1 MHTSA
6 LQWSGTLIQ
15 GAEARMRILDGH
27 DHSVPVLC
35 MDIELDNA
43 LRNVMH
49 VEQPFQADQHKQAE
63 AAARR
68 LKKGMH
74 ITVDVQPL
82 DLRFTARNVSHIH
95 VTHTHVIDNAQAQPQ
110 QPATTDLFQEP
121 TAPCPQ

>member
-1 MHTSA
+1 MGSLNRPQA
-6 LQWSGTLIQ
+6 GPVLQWSGTLIHPAQ
-15 GAEARMRILDGH
+15 ARTRILDGQ

-49 VEQPFQADQHKQAE
+49 VEQPFPVDQHKQAE

-74 ITVDVQPL
+74 ITVDVPPL
-82 DLRFTARNVSHIH
+82 DLRFTACNVSHIH
-95 VTHTHVIDNAQAQPQ
+95 VIADPKADQP
-110 QPATTDLFQEP
+110 TDLFQEP
-121 TAPCPQ
+121 TTPCPA